1 MKACVRI
8 AVPCCDTCA
17 MPLSLR
23 PRCMPC
29 RACRCMSLCLKRI
42 EVAMLNIFIMTV
54 QFHADRWDG
63 CAVHAM
69 SPGSQYRLA
78 RLVSVIRSLQFCN
91 ASKS

>member
-42 EVAMLNIFIMTV
+42 EVAMLNILIMTV
-54 QFHADRWDG
+54 HFHANRWGG

-69 SPGSQYRLA
+69 SSPPMSMPSASQFGSDA
-78 RLVSVIRSLQFCN
+78 N
-91 ASKS
+91 T